1 MTLFNLLEVT
11 LKIKVELPEGL
22 TKKDFQKA
30 FDDAIKEIFT
40 DRYYN
45 KIKRRIKKVKIKQ
58 VTMRWK
64 RN

>member
-11 LKIKVELPEGL
+11 LKVKVELPEGL
-22 TKKDFQKA
+22 TKKDFQKV

-45 KIKRRIKKVKIKQ
+45 KIKRRIRKIK
-58 VTMRWK
+58 K
-64 RN
+64 